1 MGTARIPCPAV
12 RRTRKPDMRNQNTA
26 LGLLGLLASLFLAC
40 SSSAVSAVGRSDM
53 RRHDAYV
60 LASCTDTVS
69 CCAQRNPGVP
79 EACGLTAGEVAAH
92 LATMDAAMRRVNKE
106 NAEEDDDADEGWK
119 EHCRDTYVLCRD
131 AKKPRWD
138 GDCYACFRY
147 CEGQRQWPYE
157 LCSRKER

>member
-1 MGTARIPCPAV
+1 MQTWNKLNTMLIGL
-12 RRTRKPDMRNQNTA
+12 TA
-26 LGLLGLLASLFLAC
+26 LSLGC
-40 SSSAVSAVGRSDM
+40 SSSATGSVGRRDM
-53 RRHDAYV
+53 GHRDAYA

-69 CCAQRNPGVP
+69 CCIQRNPGVP
-79 EACGLTAGEVAAH
+79 EACGLTAGEAAAH
-92 LATMDAAMRRVNKE
+92 LAAMDAAMKRANERE
-106 NAEEDDDADEGWK
+106 DGEEDDDADEGWK

-157 LCSRKER
+157 MCSRDRR